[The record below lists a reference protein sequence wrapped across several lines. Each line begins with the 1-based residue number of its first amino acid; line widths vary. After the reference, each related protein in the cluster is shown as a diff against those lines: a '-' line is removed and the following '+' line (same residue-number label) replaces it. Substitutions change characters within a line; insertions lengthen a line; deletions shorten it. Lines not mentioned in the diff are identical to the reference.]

1 MATTLQA
8 QYPWVTKNPIIVNAP
23 MSDFAGPELATALH
37 ASSGFGFIGAIPDK
51 SALRAALET
60 ASKTLL
66 NKSVPG
72 PKETLPLGLG
82 ILCFY
87 QEAKAKELLE
97 LIAEFRPAAIWL
109 FAPKINNDYTSWTQG
124 IRTASPVSKIWIQVS
139 SVSAALNAV
148 KNADADVLV
157 LQGSDA
163 GGHGLSPGASVIS
176 LLPEATDAL
185 VAAGYAHVPLLA
197 AGGIADGRGAAAA
210 LAAGAAG
217 LVMGTAFLAAE
228 ECKIHAA
235 FRDAVLETSDG
246 ALNTIRAT
254 VFDELPG
261 KSIWPEGFD
270 GRALVAQSWKDHL
283 EGMGVEELRRLYKI
297 ATSEEAEGF
306 GADNRRAA
314 IWAGSG
320 VGLVNEVRPA
330 GVIVEEVR
338 RDAKKALEQA
348 LSRL

>member
-1 MATTLQA
+1 MAATLQV
-8 QYPWVTKNPIIVNAP
+8 QHPWLTKTPIIVNAP
-23 MSDFAGPELATALH
+23 MSEFAGPELATALH
-37 ASSGFGFIGAIPDK
+37 ASSSFGFIGAIPDIP
-51 SALRAALET
+51 ALRAALET
-60 ASKTLL
+60 ISKTLL
-66 NKSVPG
+66 NKSVPS
-72 PKETLPLGLG
+72 PEETLPLGLG

-87 QEAKAKELLE
+87 QEATAKDLLE
-97 LIAEFRPAAIWL
+97 LISELRPAAIWL
-109 FAPKINNDYTSWTQG
+109 FAPKNKNDYTLWSRG
-124 IRTASPVSKIWIQVS
+124 VRAASPMSKIWIQVS
-139 SVSAALNAV
+139 SVSAALKAV
-148 KNADADVLV
+148 ENADADVLV

-163 GGHGLSPGASVIS
+163 GGHGLSPGASVIA

-185 VAAGYAHVPLLA
+185 VAAGYAHIPLLA
-197 AGGIADGRGAAAA
+197 AGGIVDGRGAAAA

-217 LVMGTAFLAAE
+217 IVMGTAFLAAE
-228 ECKIHAA
+228 ECQIHAA

-261 KSIWPEGFD
+261 ENVWPEGFD

-283 EGMGVEELRRLYKI
+283 EGMDVKELRRLYKI
-297 ATSEEAEGF
+297 ARTEDAQGF

-330 GVIVEEVR
+330 GVIVEDVR
-338 RDAKKALEQA
+338 RDAKRALEQA